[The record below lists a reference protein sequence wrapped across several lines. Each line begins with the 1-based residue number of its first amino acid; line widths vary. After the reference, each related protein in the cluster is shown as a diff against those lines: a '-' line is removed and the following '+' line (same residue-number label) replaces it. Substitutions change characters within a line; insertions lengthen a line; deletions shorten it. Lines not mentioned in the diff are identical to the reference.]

1 MLENQESFRAG
12 EGPPPVWKHSD
23 GKTFDTPPVWWPHFA
38 SAVIEM
44 QSSAY
49 NMSATV
55 IIMRAARAA
64 RAAAAAAEVRKRV
77 FLRHLYIKM
86 HHFAKTGSG
95 QT

>member
-1 MLENQESFRAG
+1 
-12 EGPPPVWKHSD
+12 
-23 GKTFDTPPVWWPHFA
+23 
-38 SAVIEM
+38 M

-64 RAAAAAAEVRKRV
+64 RAAAAAAAEVRQRV

-86 HHFAKTGSG
+86 HHFTKTGSG